1 MIIRRWP
8 NFIGFQKKSD
18 KVFIYVTGKGGLLNR
33 FFKETLRDEYLN
45 NPEMRALVESGNL
58 EGWLIEQVTDL
69 KTKIDSDDERS

>member
-8 NFIGFQKKSD
+8 NFIGFQKKSG

-33 FFKETLRDEYLN
+33 FFKETLRHEYLN

-58 EGWLIEQVTDL
+58 EG
-69 KTKIDSDDERS
+69 